1 MRKNTSLSLCVH
13 VNEMPLEQYS
23 GASLYSLSS
32 RSVTA
37 PIGDL
42 HRRNRECVA
51 QLILDISGV
60 CYVICRACFKMD
72 RWSPLSKEGENVA
85 LTLVKYKTCF
95 FLLWSFSQPVMIS
108 FICYLIPHSL
118 RYCGSHEAIES

>member
-1 MRKNTSLSLCVH
+1 MRRNTSLSLHVH
-13 VNEMPLEQYS
+13 VNKMPLEQYS

-60 CYVICRACFKMD
+60 CYVICRAYFKMD
-72 RWSPLSKEGENVA
+72 RWSPLSKERKNIA
-85 LTLVKYKTCF
+85 LTPVKYNLFLPSVVFLSTCHDVF
-95 FLLWSFSQPVMIS
+95 YLLFNTTLPEVLW
-108 FICYLIPHSL
+108 
-118 RYCGSHEAIES
+118 